1 MTTPLDQTSRRLQY
15 RPSLRA
21 FAVVGATD
29 SLVRG
34 VALSIYPLLMFRAW
48 GDALVVSQIYFAV
61 GVLSLLTGLTVPLVM
76 RYLARRWLY
85 SAGAML
91 FVLSAAL
98 GMVGGKL
105 ITVALL
111 CHGIAT
117 ATVFVC
123 FNAYVLDNV
132 AKSELSRFES
142 LRIIYGG
149 VGWTLGPALGVWL
162 LGYWHGAPFVI
173 VGMAAT
179 TMLAAFWWLR
189 VATSHTSSQTER
201 VGGKP
206 LAYLGR
212 FLHQPRLLAGWLF
225 AVLRSCGWWF
235 YTVYVGIYALQNGLG
250 EHVGGIA
257 SSLANAGLFM
267 APLMLRWMQHHSVRQ
282 AVRTGFAA
290 SGALFILAAL
300 LSPFPLA
307 MVAVLVAASFF
318 LVLLDVCAGLPFLMS
333 VKPSQ
338 RTEMSAVYSSFRDVS
353 GILAPAVAWLALQ
366 FTPVAGVFAAGGAM
380 LLLAWGIAGSIHRD
394 LGRTGGQRQRP
405 R

>member
-1 MTTPLDQTSRRLQY
+1 
-15 RPSLRA
+15 
-21 FAVVGATD
+21 
-29 SLVRG
+29 
-34 VALSIYPLLMFRAW
+34 
-48 GDALVVSQIYFAV
+48 
-61 GVLSLLTGLTVPLVM
+61 
-76 RYLARRWLY
+76 
-85 SAGAML
+85 
-91 FVLSAAL
+91 
-98 GMVGGKL
+98 
-105 ITVALL
+105 
-111 CHGIAT
+111 
-117 ATVFVC
+117 
-123 FNAYVLDNV
+123 
-132 AKSELSRFES
+132 
-142 LRIIYGG
+142 
-149 VGWTLGPALGVWL
+149 
-162 LGYWHGAPFVI
+162 
-173 VGMAAT
+173 MAAA

-189 VATSHTSSQTER
+189 VAASHTSNQTVR

-212 FLHQPRLLAGWLF
+212 FLQQPRLLAGWLF

-235 YTVYVGIYALQNGLG
+235 YTVYVGIYALENGLG
-250 EHVGGIA
+250 ENVGGIA

-290 SGALFILAAL
+290 SGMLFILAAL

-338 RTEMSAVYSSFRDVS
+338 RTEMSAVYSSYRDVS
-353 GILAPAVAWLALQ
+353 GILAPAVAWLVLQ

-380 LLLAWGIAGSIHRD
+380 LLLAWGIAGSIHPH
-394 LGRTGGQRQRP
+394 LGGTGGQRQRP

>member
-1 MTTPLDQTSRRLQY
+1 MDQTARRLQY

-48 GDALVVSQIYFAV
+48 GDALVVSQMYFAV

-76 RYLARRWLY
+76 RYVARRWLY

-91 FVLSAAL
+91 FVLSASL

-132 AKSELSRFES
+132 ARTELSRLES

-149 VGWTLGPALGVWL
+149 LGWTLGPALGVWL
-162 LGYWHGAPFVI
+162 LRYWQGAPFLI
-173 VGMAAT
+173 VGMAAC
-179 TMLAAFWWLR
+179 TMMAAFWWLR
-189 VATSHTSSQTER
+189 VAASHTSNQTVR

-212 FLHQPRLLAGWLF
+212 FLQQPRLLAGWLF

-250 EHVGGIA
+250 ENVGGIA

-267 APLMLRWMQHHSVRQ
+267 APLMLRWMQHQSVRH

-290 SGALFILAAL
+290 SGTLFILAAL

-338 RTEMSAVYSSFRDVS
+338 RTEMSAVYSSYRDVS
-353 GILAPAVAWLALQ
+353 GILAPAVAWLVLQ

-380 LLLAWGIAGSIHRD
+380 LLLAWGIAGSIHPH
-394 LGRTGGQRQRP
+394 LGGTGGQRQRP

>member
-1 MTTPLDQTSRRLQY
+1 VQY

-48 GDALVVSQIYFAV
+48 GDALVVSQMYFAV

-91 FVLSAAL
+91 FVLSAAI

-132 AKSELSRFES
+132 AKSDLSRFES

-149 VGWTLGPALGVWL
+149 VGWTLWAVALRWAGSRLPATWP
-162 LGYWHGAPFVI
+162 A
-173 VGMAAT
+173 
-179 TMLAAFWWLR
+179 
-189 VATSHTSSQTER
+189 
-201 VGGKP
+201 
-206 LAYLGR
+206 
-212 FLHQPRLLAGWLF
+212 
-225 AVLRSCGWWF
+225 
-235 YTVYVGIYALQNGLG
+235 
-250 EHVGGIA
+250 
-257 SSLANAGLFM
+257 
-267 APLMLRWMQHHSVRQ
+267 MLR
-282 AVRTGFAA
+282 GAA
-290 SGALFILAAL
+290 GASIAILAAVAPPAIAAIAAWHGLPTACGGEGSSPEGQL
-300 LSPFPLA
+300 LACFRGMLIAILA
-307 MVAVLVAASFF
+307 IGTSASETRFALATTLFMVVLAAIVNDHPATAAVNAGYAAIA
-318 LVLLDVCAGLPFLMS
+318 VAGLTA
-333 VKPSQ
+333 
-338 RTEMSAVYSSFRDVS
+338 RA
-353 GILAPAVAWLALQ
+353 APDTRL
-366 FTPVAGVFAAGGAM
+366 T
-380 LLLAWGIAGSIHRD
+380 
-394 LGRTGGQRQRP
+394 
-405 R
+405 